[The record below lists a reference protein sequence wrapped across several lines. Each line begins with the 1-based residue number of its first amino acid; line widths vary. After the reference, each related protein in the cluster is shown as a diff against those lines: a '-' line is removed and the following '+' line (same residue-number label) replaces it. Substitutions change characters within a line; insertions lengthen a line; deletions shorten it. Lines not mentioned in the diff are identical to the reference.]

1 MGLQLQM
8 EQMPGYLAARFI
20 GAGAPQEVWLQ
31 YELIAEH
38 CKRTKNKKLLID
50 TSKAEGE
57 ISIIE
62 RFLVTESTI
71 LQGQRTSFC
80 LLVSAV

>member
-1 MGLQLQM
+1 MSIQLQI
-8 EQMPGYLAARFI
+8 EEMPGYLAARFA
-20 GAGAPQEVWLQ
+20 GVGAPKEVWRQ

-62 RFLVTESTI
+62 RFLMGE
-71 LQGQRTSFC
+71 RTQLFC
-80 LLVSAV
+80 FTA